1 MHRSR
6 FLSPN
11 VLCKYCSNY
20 VLYFNY
26 VLLYYFYYLPV
37 ISIPTW
43 IPNKEQVC
51 QTRCKQCKDVL
62 EIPTCCYIQ
71 VSQVLSACDIIPTC
85 CFIQVSQVL
94 SSCDIIPTCCFI
106 QVLQVLSSCDII
118 PTCCFIQV
126 LQVLSACDIIPTCCF
141 IQVLQVLSACDMI
154 PTCCFIQVSQ
164 VLSACDII
172 PTCCFIQ
179 VPQVLSACDIIP
191 TCCFIQVPQV
201 LSACD
206 IIPTCCFIQ
215 VSQVLSA
222 CDIIPT
228 CRFVQVSQVLSACYA
243 EFPSI
248 LLSVPNQEFL
258 PRWDV
263 SDGAVI
269 DATTVLEGQ
278 QVLFALTPST
288 VHKSQPVG
296 MTFVFCVDEM
306 INGSAIFVDL
316 EFYKECMN
324 TLKTFLY
331 IT

>member
-6 FLSPN
+6 FLTFSPN
-11 VLCKYCSNY
+11 VLCKYWSNY

-51 QTRCKQCKDVL
+51 QTRGKQCKDVL
-62 EIPTCCYIQ
+62 EIPTCCFIQVLQVLSACDIIPTCCFIQ

-94 SSCDIIPTCCFI
+94 SA
-106 QVLQVLSSCDII
+106 CDII

-141 IQVLQVLSACDMI
+141 IQV
-154 PTCCFIQVSQ
+154 SQ

-179 VPQVLSACDIIP
+179 VP
-191 TCCFIQVPQV
+191 
-201 LSACD
+201 
-206 IIPTCCFIQ
+206 
-215 VSQVLSA
+215 QVLSA

-306 INGSAIFVDL
+306 INGSAIFVEL

-324 TLKTFLY
+324 TLRTFLY